1 MITATPRT
9 ASRSACTPLP
19 AVLPVRSANPRDA
32 AALSALSRPFVQSGA
47 LRARPFSLYQ
57 SDATDFLLVDTSD
70 GTLEGCL
77 GLGVHPAD
85 PVRGGG
91 PTGVLYNFCVAPRSQ
106 GRGIGAMLLRGAL
119 LRANSLG
126 LGALFTATT
135 GSGALFL
142 RHGFAPA
149 DACLAPAA
157 WAGSLSPRRNS
168 RILARA
174 L

>member
-1 MITATPRT
+1 MTATART
-9 ASRSACTPLP
+9 APRSARTPLP
-19 AVLPVRSANPRDA
+19 AALPVRSAKPRDA
-32 AALSALSRPFVQSGA
+32 AALSALSRPFARSGA
-47 LRARPFSLYQ
+47 LRARPISLYL
-57 SDATDFLLVDTSD
+57 SDAADFLLVEASD

-77 GLGVHPAD
+77 GLGAHPAD
-85 PVRGGG
+85 PARGHG
-91 PTGVLYNFCVAPRSQ
+91 PAGVLYNFCVAPRSQ

-126 LGALFTATT
+126 LTSLFTATT
-135 GSGALFL
+135 GGGALFL

-149 DACLAPAA
+149 DAGRAPAD
-157 WAGSLSPRRNS
+157 WANSLSPRRNS